1 MTRED
6 MHKVLDAAIDAN
18 ALQLFGITVRVEF
31 DVSASDRSEMDVSV
45 SIWEETGGK
54 LVEHDIFHDTTKA
67 LAMIEKYGGIA

>member
-18 ALQLFGITVRVEF
+18 ERHCGITVRVEF
-31 DVSASDRSEMDVSV
+31 DVSATDRNEMDVSV
-45 SIWEETGGK
+45 SIWGTGDK
-54 LVEHDIFHDTTKA
+54 LVDHEIFHNTKEA